1 MSATGGGNP
10 AAGDGNP
17 GPGGQESPMG
27 AAGTWVVG
35 DSGPHGGDGDVIE
48 AAGVAGAAG
57 GLGQEEGEQAAEQ
70 AMARAL
76 ESGSSEEDSD
86 IGPADEGEENMSG
99 HRNLVMDARQFPMV
113 GFRFIF
119 LDLVHS
125 LLYRIYYNHHILVR
139 PRGGRVQMQVG
150 PRMAQGMAQLPAL
163 PLLEG
168 PGESA
173 MAQEPEG
180 PGEGA
185 TAQEPEDQPDAE
197 AETKEEPAAKEEPT
211 QEAAAWEETTTYQC
225 ENSEEEAQDAE
236 SKEGKTEFNK
246 KQEGPEKDVD
256 PAENAPGKPS
266 WKE

>member
-1 MSATGGGNP
+1 
-10 AAGDGNP
+10 
-17 GPGGQESPMG
+17 MG

-35 DSGPHGGDGDVIE
+35 DSGPHGGDGDVIG

-197 AETKEEPAAKEEPT
+197 AEAKEQPAAEEEPT
-211 QEAAAWEETTTYQC
+211 QEAAAWEG
-225 ENSEEEAQDAE
+225 EEQ
-236 SKEGKTEFNK
+236 
-246 KQEGPEKDVD
+246 
-256 PAENAPGKPS
+256 APGSRRPQSQGGSTVGGQRGRTGLPHSFRSGPS
-266 WKE
+266 TNCNAGQMGQRKSPIP

>member
-27 AAGTWVVG
+27 VAGTWVVS
-35 DSGPHGGDGDVIE
+35 DSGPHGGDGDVIG

-57 GLGQEEGEQAAEQ
+57 GLGQEEGGQAADQ

-139 PRGGRVQMQVG
+139 PRGGRVGMHVG
-150 PRMAQGMAQLPAL
+150 PRMAQGAAQLPAL
-163 PLLEG
+163 PSWEG
-168 PGESA
+168 PGENA
-173 MAQEPEG
+173 VAQEREG

-185 TAQEPEDQPDAE
+185 TAQEPEDQPEAE
-197 AETKEEPAAKEEPT
+197 AEAKEEPA
-211 QEAAAWEETTTYQC
+211 QEAAAWEETTKYQH

-256 PAENAPGKPS
+256 PAENGPGNLS